1 MRITID
7 NKLYF
12 KPINISSKSIKL
24 TKINRKL
31 INVSSKVWPLA
42 LGINIHYV
50 LWISS
55 IRIKMFLN

>member
-31 INVSSKVWPLA
+31 INVSSKVWPWALTFIMFYGLA
-42 LGINIHYV
+42 VLG
-50 LWISS
+50 L
-55 IRIKMFLN
+55 RCF